1 MSTYVHNLCKLTT
14 QATCAILEF
23 TKMGGG
29 RKRDLCVRAQKGVL
43 EKAHFLNAQYIH
55 ANDVQQPDDG
65 FACQSFHKDLHDQRQ
80 CVAAARMSTKTAIL
94 PSEP

>member
-1 MSTYVHNLCKLTT
+1 MSTYVHNLCTLTT

-29 RKRDLCVRAQKGVL
+29 RKRELCVCAQKGVL

-55 ANDVQQPDDG
+55 ANEVQQPDEG
-65 FACQSFHKDLHDQRQ
+65 KQSECKKKLHEDKGLQLQRNW
-80 CVAAARMSTKTAIL
+80 STYVCM
-94 PSEP
+94 